1 MLPDYFFLPTCFN
14 PSFFMDDDELIRETV
29 GVLLD
34 LLAFAADGDRALD
47 MYRKAKESGAPY
59 DVVIMDLTI
68 PGGKGGRVTIRD
80 LLAFD
85 PSAKAIVSSGYSN
98 DAIMSNYA
106 QNGFVGVVVK
116 PYTMDELDTELQRVL
131 GKK

>member
-1 MLPDYFFLPTCFN
+1 
-14 PSFFMDDDELIRETV
+14 MDDDELIRETV

-34 LLAFAADGDRALD
+34 LLGYEVGFAADGDRALD
-47 MYRKAKESGAPY
+47 MYRKARESGAPY

-68 PGGKGGRVTIRD
+68 PGGKGGGVTIRE

-98 DAIMSNYA
+98 DAIMSNFA
-106 QNGFVGVVVK
+106 QNGFAGVVVK
-116 PYTMDELDTELQRVL
+116 PYTMDELDAELRRVL

>member
-1 MLPDYFFLPTCFN
+1 
-14 PSFFMDDDELIRETV
+14 V

-34 LLAFAADGDRALD
+34 LLGYEVAFAADGDRALD

-68 PGGKGGRVTIRD
+68 PGGKGGGVTIRD

-106 QNGFVGVVVK
+106 QNGFAGVVVK